1 MVAIV
6 GGALYNSRVSTDKWH
21 VQCPHCE
28 AKLTIDRKTGAL
40 LGAEEKPKPSAT
52 LDEMIRRLDDQRQ
65 ATTERVAQEQQA
77 LKDRSRVLE
86 EKVKESMKRVDP
98 KGKPIRPIDLD

>member
-1 MVAIV
+1 MM
-6 GGALYNSRVSTDKWH
+6 NETEKFH

-28 AKLTIDRKTGAL
+28 AKLVVDKKTGAL
-40 LGAEEKPKPSAT
+40 LGAEAKPKPSASMQ
-52 LDEMIRRLDDQRQ
+52 EMLQRLKDQRQ

-98 KGKPIRPIDLD
+98 DAKPPLRPIDLD

>member
-1 MVAIV
+1 MTTMSQAE
-6 GGALYNSRVSTDKWH
+6 KWH

-40 LGAEEKPKPSAT
+40 LGSEEKPKPSAS
-52 LDEMIRRLDDQRQ
+52 LQEMIRRLDDQRQ
-65 ATTERVAQEQQA
+65 ATTERVAQERQA
-77 LKDRSRVLE
+77 LKERSRLLE

-98 KGKPIRPIDLD
+98 DAKPPLRPIDLD